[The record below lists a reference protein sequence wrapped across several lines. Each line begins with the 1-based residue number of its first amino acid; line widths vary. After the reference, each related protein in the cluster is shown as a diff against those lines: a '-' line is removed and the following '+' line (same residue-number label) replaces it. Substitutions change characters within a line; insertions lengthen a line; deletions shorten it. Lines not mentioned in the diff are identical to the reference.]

1 MKTIASR
8 LPVPFAVRAGCVALV
23 LLPLAGCNNIFL
35 PKHRVLVDAIAAPGL
50 EQKLSGLSYR
60 LIARKSA
67 VANAQEQISVIKAC
81 VDAALAGR
89 GMFEA
94 PGNAAPDLFIEVGFG
109 VDTTPRVEA
118 ASRETF
124 LQLSARTNPTRSLE
138 KSAGPEIWDVRVAI
152 RGVTGRM
159 EAAMPLL
166 ATVASEHI
174 GTDSKLETNIEI
186 PQSSPAV
193 KAVREGAITTL
204 EGKRGAVPG
213 AAGAAVK
220 GVTTR

>member
-1 MKTIASR
+1 MKAA
-8 LPVPFAVRAGCVALV
+8 VPPLRSFARVIGAVAATLLV
-23 LLPLAGCNNIFL
+23 AGCNTIFT
-35 PKHRVLVDAIAAPGL
+35 PKHRVLVDAIAAPGV
-50 EQKLSGLSYR
+50 EQKFSGVSYR

-67 VANAQEQISVIKAC
+67 VANAQEQVSVIKAC
-81 VDAALAGR
+81 VDAALGGR

-94 PGNAAPDLFIEVGFG
+94 PANGAPDLFIEVGFG

-124 LQLSARTNPTRSLE
+124 LQLSARTNPGRSLD
-138 KSAGPEIWDVRVAI
+138 KSNGPEIWDVRVAV
-152 RGVTGRM
+152 RGVTGRL
-159 EAAMPLL
+159 ESAMPLL

-174 GTDSKLETNIEI
+174 GTDSKLETKIEI

-193 KAVREGAITTL
+193 KAVREGAISTL
-204 EGKRGAVPG
+204 EGKSGASPG

-220 GVTTR
+220 GVKTR

>member
-1 MKTIASR
+1 MKSIASR
-8 LPVPFAVRAGCVALV
+8 LPGRLSVRAGGVALV
-23 LLPLAGCNNIFL
+23 LLLAGCNNIFV

-50 EQKLSGLSYR
+50 EQKFSGLSYR

-67 VANAQEQISVIKAC
+67 VANAQEQVSVIKAC

-94 PGNAAPDLFIEVGFG
+94 PENAAPDLFIEVAFG

-124 LQLSARTNPTRSLE
+124 LQLSARTNPARSME
-138 KSAGPEIWDVRVAI
+138 KSTGAEIWDVRVAV

-159 EAAMPLL
+159 ESAMPLL

-193 KAVREGAITTL
+193 KAVREGAINTL

>member
-1 MKTIASR
+1 MTPSSPPIRR
-8 LPVPFAVRAGCVALV
+8 LAGAFGAIVAVVLGAGCD
-23 LLPLAGCNNIFL
+23 NIFV

-50 EQKLSGLSYR
+50 EPRFSGVSYR

-67 VANAQEQISVIKAC
+67 VANAQDQVSVIKAC

-94 PGNAAPDLFIEVGFG
+94 PANGAPDLFIEVGFG

-124 LQLSARTNPTRSLE
+124 LQLSARSNPGRSLD
-138 KSAGPEIWDVRVAI
+138 KSTGPEVWDVRVAI
-152 RGVTGRM
+152 RGVTGRL
-159 EAAMPLL
+159 ESAMPLL
-166 ATVASEHI
+166 ATAASEHI
-174 GTDSKLETNIEI
+174 GTDTKLETKVEI

-193 KAVREGAITTL
+193 RAVREGAISTL
-204 EGKRGAVPG
+204 EGKGGAAAG